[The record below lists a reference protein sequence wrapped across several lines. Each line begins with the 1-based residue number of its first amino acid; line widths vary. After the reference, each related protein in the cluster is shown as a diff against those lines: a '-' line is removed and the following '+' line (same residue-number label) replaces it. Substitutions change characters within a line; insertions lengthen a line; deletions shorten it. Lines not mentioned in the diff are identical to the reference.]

1 MELDSTEGTSQT
13 SWSIGR
19 RCKRGDAFS
28 RPLLIIREAW
38 TYCPSLFPP
47 TIGCTLGA
55 SSWSAGGHS
64 RVEIPVPI
72 PNTEV
77 KRSRADGTAVRPR
90 ESRSLPAFL
99 LYSFR
104 FTEDYIVSFETY
116 SWMVLLNPLMNTQ
129 VSIVEWK
136 YPFPS
141 RTRK

>member
-38 TYCPSLFPP
+38 PYCPSLFPP

-55 SSWSAGGHS
+55 SHWSAGGHG

-77 KRSRADGTAVRPR
+77 KRSRADGTAACLG
-90 ESRSLPAFL
+90 ESR
-99 LYSFR
+99 
-104 FTEDYIVSFETY
+104 
-116 SWMVLLNPLMNTQ
+116 
-129 VSIVEWK
+129 
-136 YPFPS
+136 
-141 RTRK
+141 

>member
-1 MELDSTEGTSQT
+1 MELDSTEGTSQN

-38 TYCPSLFPP
+38 PYCPSLFLP
-47 TIGCTLGA
+47 TIGCTKGA
-55 SSWSAGGHS
+55 SSWSAGGHG

-90 ESRSLPAFL
+90 ESRSLPAFFIA
-99 LYSFR
+99 YSPLFR
-104 FTEDYIVSFETY
+104 VVFFVCITSFYI
-116 SWMVLLNPLMNTQ
+116 
-129 VSIVEWK
+129 
-136 YPFPS
+136 
-141 RTRK
+141 